1 MTDTPPSVR
10 KDSPVLRRASTAR
23 SSRDVASSGA
33 SESGASES
41 GASESGAGKSGP
53 GTSRGSSADL
63 DPYGNDTV
71 TREAN
76 RKKRARSTR
85 LFLRDILV
93 IFVAAIIISVG
104 IKTFLIRSFYIP
116 SGSMENTLQIDDR
129 IIVNQ
134 LVPDVVGLKRG
145 DVVVFKDPGG
155 WLPNAVQP
163 ALSGIPGAVD
173 WLMTAV
179 GLSASDLNDHLIKR
193 VIGLPGDVVSCCN
206 DQGQM
211 EVNGVPLDEPYLKLP
226 PGTTR
231 VSNDD
236 FSVTVPSGSIWVMGD
251 NRYNS
256 EDSRYNQ
263 DKPGKGFVPLSDVV
277 GRAFVI
283 TWPVSNWSWL
293 DDYPSTFDGVGA
305 PRK

>member
-1 MTDTPPSVR
+1 MTDIPPSVR
-10 KDSPVLRRASTAR
+10 VDPPASNR
-23 SSRDVASSGA
+23 HGA
-33 SESGASES
+33 IE
-41 GASESGAGKSGP
+41 
-53 GTSRGSSADL
+53 TSRGGAFVERDDAHGGIAL
-63 DPYGNDTV
+63 MRATD
-71 TREAN
+71 R
-76 RKKRARSTR
+76 RKRARSTR

-134 LVPDVVGLKRG
+134 LVPDVIGLKRG

-155 WLPNAVQP
+155 WLPNSVQSQP
-163 ALSGIPGAVD
+163 TGIQGAVD
-173 WLMTAV
+173 WMMTAV

-193 VIGLPGDVVSCCN
+193 VIGLPGDVVTCCN
-206 DQGQM
+206 DLGQM

-226 PGTTR
+226 DATTR
-231 VSNDD
+231 VSRDD
-236 FSVTVPSGSIWVMGD
+236 FSVTVPAGAIWVMGD

-263 DKPGKGFVPLSDVV
+263 DKPGKGFVPLSNVV

-283 TWPVSNWSWL
+283 TWPAEHWTWL
-293 DDYPSTFDGVGA
+293 DDYPSTFDGIGD
-305 PRK
+305 PQK